1 MDIIKVDIRGAELT
15 VYLHDGEWRNE
26 PKTRDMMLV
35 LPGGGYAGV
44 EYREGEPIALEFMT
58 RSYNTAVLRYSVTPN
73 PFPTALLQAAAAVA
87 YLKDHKE
94 EFKINRIFASGFS
107 AGGHLCAS
115 LGTLWHKPFVSEA
128 LGRKNE
134 DFRVDGMALAYPVIT
149 SGEYAHHN
157 SIKNLL
163 CENYGDIELM
173 ELVSLEKQ
181 VSEHTVP
188 AFIWATVTDQVVPC
202 ENSLMLATAL
212 KKNNIPFSL
221 HLYPYGDH
229 GLCTCNKET
238 LPIWDIPAT
247 GYEYIND
254 WFNLADRFLDS
265 IKG

>member
-1 MDIIKVDIRGAELT
+1 MEIIKENIRGAELT
-15 VYLHDGEWRNE
+15 VYLHDGEWRDG

-58 RSYNTAVLRYSVTPN
+58 RSYNTAILRYSVTPN

-87 YLKDHKE
+87 YLKDNKE
-94 EFKINRIFASGFS
+94 RFKIDRIFASGFS

-115 LGTLWHKPFVSEA
+115 LGTLWNKPFVSEA

-134 DFRVDGMALAYPVIT
+134 DFRIDGMVLSYPVIT

-157 SIKNLL
+157 SIQNLL
-163 CENYGDIELM
+163 CDKYGDKELM

-181 VSEHTVP
+181 VSEDTVP
-188 AFIWATVTDQVVPC
+188 AFIWATVTDQVVPS
-202 ENSLMLATAL
+202 ENSLLFATAL

-221 HLYPYGDH
+221 HLFPFGNH
-229 GLCTCNKET
+229 GLCTCNKDT
-238 LPIWDIPAT
+238 LPLWGMEVADSEYMHIWFD
-247 GYEYIND
+247 
-254 WFNLADRFLDS
+254 LADRFLNN
-265 IKG
+265 I